1 MFCSRLRLA
10 FTRPQV
16 RSSTST
22 LPDGRVKKKIRVST
36 ARPFSN
42 FSPYL
47 PPKAG
52 VPLILCL
59 ILAMAVFLIFAE
71 AYINRAQIAKM
82 ALRGPIPVEDAG
94 E

>member
-1 MFCSRLRLA
+1 MFCYRLRLA

-16 RSSTST
+16 SSHTST

-52 VPLILCL
+52 APLILCL

-71 AYINRAQIAKM
+71 AYINRAQIASM
-82 ALRGPIPVEDAG
+82 NLRGPIPVEDAG